1 MLYIYIYLSK
11 LVRIYIY
18 TFTLIY
24 THIIAA
30 TVHVHMSIANNN
42 IQLGFLNGFLL
53 HPNQWSPKFVSKYNC
68 ALDDFAASREGDN
81 GSISRIHQF
90 VHVVLQI
97 TSDELVLMP
106 GSIEFLKAPLNVQE
120 LVLVR
125 RQLGSVASFHRISPW
140 GTYACMP
147 IYSYGGILE

>member
-1 MLYIYIYLSK
+1 MRIY
-11 LVRIYIY
+11 IYIY